1 MFDSNDQKL
10 KMSAYQPYPEIRLID
25 FIMVV
30 NHCQFQILIE
40 FPSLALLYEIGLSQC
55 ANDVNSLSSNSRFIW
70 SNAHV
75 IYNSLEN
82 LSV

>member
-10 KMSAYQPYPEIRLID
+10 KISAYQPYPEIRLID

-55 ANDVNSLSSNSRFIW
+55 ANDVNSLLSNSNSRFI
-70 SNAHV
+70 SSQMLISYITH
-75 IYNSLEN
+75 
-82 LSV
+82 